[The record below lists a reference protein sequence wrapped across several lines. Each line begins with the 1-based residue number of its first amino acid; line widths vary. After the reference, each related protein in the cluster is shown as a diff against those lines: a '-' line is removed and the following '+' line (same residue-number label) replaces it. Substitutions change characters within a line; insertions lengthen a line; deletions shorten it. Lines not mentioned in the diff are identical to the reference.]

1 MKILILKYYYN
12 CYLIIMISPND
23 SFEDINTI
31 DLKTKYEE
39 EINNV
44 YDNLCKL
51 NKIEYDYEIH
61 LDKIYNDIL
70 ISFSESNDCNILFN
84 FNNIS
89 SKAHF
94 YKIMYNTPYYKQLQ
108 ISLKNYNKRY
118 KELLIK
124 IKSCRNK

>member
-1 MKILILKYYYN
+1 
-12 CYLIIMISPND
+12 MISPNE

-31 DLKTKYEE
+31 ELKTKYEE
-39 EINNV
+39 EINKV
-44 YDNLCKL
+44 YDNLCIL
-51 NKIEYDYEIH
+51 NKIEYDYELH

-70 ISFSESNDCNILFN
+70 ISFSESNDCNILFD
-84 FNNIS
+84 FKNIS
-89 SKAHF
+89 SKSHF

-124 IKSCRNK
+124 IKKL